1 MPDATIIRGLVDPLL
16 PMGFETSAG
25 IELRDGRKL
34 YAIFDRPSRRVMIVA
49 HPVRRGDMTAVELMR
64 WSAALPPFAGDLLDE
79 LIDPAN
85 HDGVQTALSL
95 LRNGSL

>member
-25 IELRDGRKL
+25 IELRDGRT
-34 YAIFDRPSRRVMIVA
+34 IFDRLSRRVMIVA

-64 WSAALPPFAGDLLDE
+64 WSAALPPFTGDLLDE